1 MLLTL
6 LLTLFLF
13 KNSNKYPW
21 FQGDFELA
29 KSVAGNRL
37 IMLDFYADWWLGCR
51 RLDADT
57 FKDSKL
63 IELSESFISLKLD
76 IDIEKNNILSNSF
89 KVNTIPQNIFVN
101 SNGIEVGRI
110 EGYLPPEL
118 FIKEVEK
125 IINR

>member
-1 MLLTL
+1 M
-6 LLTLFLF
+6 
-13 KNSNKYPW
+13 
-21 FQGDFELA
+21 
-29 KSVAGNRL
+29 
-37 IMLDFYADWWLGCR
+37 GCR
-51 RLDADT
+51 QLDADT